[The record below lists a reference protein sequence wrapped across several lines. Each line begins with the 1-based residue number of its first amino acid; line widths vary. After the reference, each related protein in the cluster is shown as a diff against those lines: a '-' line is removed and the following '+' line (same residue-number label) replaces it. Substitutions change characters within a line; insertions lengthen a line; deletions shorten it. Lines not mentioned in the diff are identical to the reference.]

1 MVVVAVV
8 VVVARTRRHAVD
20 ENIAVAWRADAG
32 ACADAGVE
40 TPCAADEAHHD
51 KMPDGASAAVV
62 VAPRT
67 CRYCQNSSS
76 VVVDDDVDD
85 VGGAWERVAEA
96 PVVVVVVV
104 VVDVVVEALIVAAT
118 AIAQLWLCFLHF
130 VF

>member
-1 MVVVAVV
+1 VVVVAVV

-51 KMPDGASAAVV
+51 KMPDGALAAAVV

-85 VGGAWERVAEA
+85 VDDAWERVAEA
-96 PVVVVVVV
+96 PVVVV

-118 AIAQLWLCFLHF
+118 AIAQLWLCFWHF